1 MRAANVSTALSHVF
15 TALAVCLLI
24 AGLVT
29 CLQPLVA
36 PSARQKSIAE
46 VVAALR
52 ERNPS
57 ALTLASEHVRLFP
70 DDTLGLALYAEVA
83 ASQSGHELAI
93 KLFQSLPPD
102 GGRWEFHGQLGL
114 ARRYEVQGRIALA
127 ERHLRRALEL
137 APTHIE
143 TNNRLGYLLQIQ
155 GRTWESASHF
165 FVQIQKGKCRGDEL
179 LGMSTTERFFLLDER
194 LERIALASVPQEIVM
209 KLAMARR
216 ALFENRASDAETA
229 LREILAVRP
238 DLGEAQGRL
247 GRIIVDRNNISE
259 FLQWLAQLPDEA
271 RDHPEVCFVQGVQAR
286 RLGQMEGAVK
296 CFLKVLASSP
306 NHLGANVQIAS
317 CLERLGEGDAARE
330 FAHRGEILAEFE
342 STLNLVRNA
351 VDPRLFAKAASL
363 LGKLGRYWEAAGWC
377 YVLTSLDIPK
387 QPVRSEMRRW
397 LALARAEP
405 GPNAPS
411 MLPVRLLNGRSY
423 ASPRWPIPAANTHG
437 EIPSPEF
444 PVRQFQQAWNFED
457 DAERLGIRFQY
468 FEGTTEQNRMQHIF
482 NTMGGGLGA
491 IDYDNDG
498 WPDLYLAQANDWRSS
513 APQPDYQDQL
523 YRNRAGQHFQN
534 VTNPSLLREV
544 SFSHGVTVGDYNQDG
559 FADIYIGNKGP
570 NRLYSN
576 NGDGTF
582 TDVTSISET
591 AGNEWTTSS
600 VFADLNGDGYPD
612 LYVLN
617 YTLLK
622 ETAEKECFSANG
634 DPMACSPDLLIS
646 EADRCYLNLGD
657 GRFRDI
663 SKAAGIDTTDGKGLG
678 IVAWDFAG
686 DGRLG
691 IFVANDT
698 TPNFLFVNDGL
709 NPSGVPLF
717 REEALVRGIAL
728 DSDGNALASMGVAAG
743 DANGDGRIDLFVTT
757 FFGESKVL
765 FAQRED
771 RFFDDLTRPFDL
783 RNPGY
788 WMLGFGC
795 QFADLN
801 TDGWEDLISTNGHV
815 DQESSKGDPDRMPP
829 QVFQNLRG
837 RRFAEVPQAKLG
849 KFFQGRYLGRGLAVL
864 DWNRDGLTDVSIS
877 HLHSPVALLTNHTA
891 AVGQPL
897 VVRLIGVAGCREPT
911 GASVRMKVVN
921 SHPES
926 SREGGVDKKSTTDLP
941 TESIRLQ
948 TGGDGFLVT
957 NERRLHFSVPADQS
971 KVELEVHWPG
981 GRTERWLNVAL
992 GQEILLIEGQPTPFS
1007 LREFPQTTPKSSETV
1022 QTIQAP

>member
-1 MRAANVSTALSHVF
+1 MTVAATRTAWVSQVLTALTLSL
-15 TALAVCLLI
+15 LA
-24 AGLVT
+24 AGWIV
-29 CLQPLVA
+29 CLQPHVA
-36 PSARQKSIAE
+36 PSAQQDSLNKIIG
-46 VVAALR
+46 ALR
-52 ERNPS
+52 QRQPE
-57 ALTLASEHVRLFP
+57 ALNLARQHLQAFP
-70 DDTLGLALYAEVA
+70 NDITGLALCAEVA
-83 ASQSGHELAI
+83 ASQSEHELAVS
-93 KLFQSLPPD
+93 LFQRLPAD
-102 GGRWEFHGQLGL
+102 GGRWEFHAQLGL
-114 ARRYEVQGRIALA
+114 ARRYEILGRVALA
-127 ERHLRRALEL
+127 ERHLQRALEL

-143 TNNRLGYLLQIQ
+143 ANNRLGYLLQIQ

-179 LGMSTTERFFLLDER
+179 LGMATTERFFLLDER
-194 LERIALASVPQEIVM
+194 LERIALESVPQEVVM
-209 KLAMARR
+209 KLALARR
-216 ALFENRASDAETA
+216 ALFENRSSNAETI
-229 LREILAVRP
+229 LREILSLRP

-247 GRIIVDRNNISE
+247 GRIIVDRDNFPE
-259 FLQWLAQLPDEA
+259 FLQWVAQLPEEA

-286 RLGQMEGAVK
+286 RLGQMDGAVK

-317 CLERLGEGDAARE
+317 CLERLGEADAARE
-330 FAHRGEILAEFE
+330 FARRGEILAEFE
-342 STLNLVRNA
+342 STLNLVRNT
-351 VDPRLFAKAASL
+351 VDPKLFAKAVAL

-377 YVLTSLDIPK
+377 YVMTSLDIPQ
-387 QPVRSEMRRW
+387 QPVRTDMRRW

-411 MLPVRLLNGRSY
+411 TLPVRLLKRLNY
-423 ASPRWPIPAANTHG
+423 TSPRWPIPNATAPAGPSRTESPAAQSA
-437 EIPSPEF
+437 I
-444 PVRQFQQAWNFED
+444 AWAFED

-468 FEGTTEQNRMQHIF
+468 YEGTTEANRMQHIF

-498 WPDLYLAQANDWRSS
+498 WPDLYLAQANNWRNL
-513 APQPDYQDQL
+513 APQPEHQDRL
-523 YRNRAGQHFQN
+523 YRNQLGERFLD
-534 VTNPSLLREV
+534 VTAMSWLNEV

-559 FADIYIGNKGP
+559 FADIYVGNKGP
-570 NRLYSN
+570 NRLYCN

-582 TDVTSISET
+582 SDVTSVSGT
-591 AGNEWTTSS
+591 ASNEWTTSS
-600 VFADLNGDGYPD
+600 VFADLNGDSLPD

-622 ETAEKECFSANG
+622 ETAEKNCFSANG

-646 EADRCYLNLGD
+646 DADRCYLNLGD
-657 GRFRDI
+657 GSFRDI
-663 SKAAGIDTTDGKGLG
+663 SKDAGIDTTDGKGLG

-698 TPNFLFVNDGL
+698 TPNFLFMNQGL
-709 NPSGVPLF
+709 NPHGVPQF

-783 RNPGY
+783 RNPGF

-795 QFADLN
+795 QFADLDG
-801 TDGWEDLISTNGHV
+801 DGWEDLISTNGHV
-815 DQESSKGDPDRMPP
+815 DQQSSKGDPDRMPP

-837 RRFAEVPQAKLG
+837 RRFAEIPQARLG

-864 DWNRDGLTDVSIS
+864 DWNRDGRTDVGIS
-877 HLHSPVALLTNHTA
+877 HLHAPVALLTNNTPA
-891 AVGQPL
+891 AGQPL
-897 VVRLIGVAGCREPT
+897 VVRLIGRTGCREPT
-911 GASVRMKVVN
+911 GASVRMKTKADDRLA
-921 SHPES
+921 SPENTTD
-926 SREGGVDKKSTTDLP
+926 RKSTHGLP
-941 TESIRLQ
+941 METVRLQ

-971 KVELEVHWPG
+971 VVDLEVRWPG
-981 GRTERWLNVAL
+981 GQTEQWIDVLA
-992 GQEILLIEGQPTPFS
+992 GQEILLIEGRQAPVS
-1007 LREFPQTTPKSSETV
+1007 LREFPKP
-1022 QTIQAP
+1022 